1 MEDYSKFVPEVHFE
15 QIPIKNLVSN
25 QEYQRNLSGS
35 HVKRAVAN
43 FDPYQ
48 INPVKVSRRNGIN
61 YVFNGQHTIEI
72 IAAISESR
80 ETPVWCMIYD
90 DLDYH
95 QEADI
100 FANQQKYVK
109 SLTPYEIFMANVEA
123 GNDEQLIIKDL
134 VESYGLF
141 ITSTKTSSGIC
152 AISSLEYLY
161 RKFGFHILDRT
172 LRICIGTW
180 EGEANSL
187 TANMLKGIAKLIVA
201 YEKELKDDIFKE
213 KLGRYSIKELS
224 RTASERKAGSMGYAE
239 AMLNVYNKKMR
250 APLKWSKLYKTKVD
264 EPEEN
269 LDFTEDDAEDLNLK
283 VPFLNLI

>member
-1 MEDYSKFVPEVHFE
+1 MEDYSKFIPEVHFE

-25 QEYQRNLSGS
+25 QEYQRNLSES
-35 HVKRAVAN
+35 HVRRAVAN

-72 IAAISESR
+72 IADVSGSR

-90 DLDYH
+90 DLDYQ

-109 SLTPYEIFMANVEA
+109 SLTPYEIFMGNVEA

-134 VESYGLF
+134 IESYGLF
-141 ITSTKTSSGIC
+141 LSSTKIPGGIC
-152 AISSLEYLY
+152 AISTLEYLY

-172 LRICIGTW
+172 LRLCIGTW
-180 EGEANSL
+180 EGESNSL
-187 TANMLKGIAKLIVA
+187 TANMLRGVAKLIIA
-201 YEKELKDDIFKE
+201 YEKGLKDDIFKE
-213 KLGRYSIKELS
+213 KLGRCSIKEIS
-224 RTASERKAGSMGYAE
+224 RTAADRKNGSMGYAE
-239 AMLNVYNKKMR
+239 AMLLVYNKKLR
-250 APLKWSKLYKTKVD
+250 IPLKWSKLYSSKAA
-264 EPEEN
+264 EQEEN
-269 LDFTEDDAEDLNLK
+269 LEYEGDGDEDLNLK
-283 VPFLNLI
+283 VPFL